1 METKENE
8 VLIVNPIETALA
20 KENVTNQVIAKL
32 KSDYS
37 GLKINGIEDK
47 EGFKKV
53 EDGRK
58 EAKKLRCLAVNI
70 CEAGREKANKESK
83 DWIAKQKEVVAQI
96 SEIEDEL
103 EKESD
108 RIKELEK
115 QILFEAIQKEKLPIR
130 KEKLMTIGVEIEDG
144 QLLKIDDNQ
153 FNTLFNEFHEKILS
167 EKAEKLKLEQE
178 QIEAERKEQLRIE
191 TERLAE
197 IKRQEDLKQAAEN
210 ARIEAERKE
219 KETIELAEKA
229 KQEAEQ
235 KAIEAAKKAEQ
246 DKKDALIKA
255 EKDKQEAIDKLKRD
269 QEAKESAELK
279 AKQEAEIAE
288 QNRIAEEKKA
298 ALAAEKK
305 AAKAPDKEKMT
316 KWIEDLSLPFI
327 ELKQNESNIMA
338 SDIKVKFEAF
348 KNWAKK
354 QIETI

>member
-1 METKENE
+1 MENQIET
-8 VLIVNPIETALA
+8 ISPIETALA

-32 KSDYS
+32 KADYS
-37 GLKINGIEDK
+37 GLKINGIDDK
-47 EGFKKV
+47 AGFKAV
-53 EDGRK
+53 EDARK
-58 EAKKLRCLAVNI
+58 ECKSIRVLATKICKK
-70 CEAGREKANKESK
+70 GREEAIQTQK
-83 DWIAKQKEVVAQI
+83 DWITKEKEVVSSI
-96 SEIEDEL
+96 EEIESEL

-108 RIKELEK
+108 RIKEIERA
-115 QILFEAIQKEKLPIR
+115 ILFEAAQKEKLPIR
-130 KEKLMTIGVEIEDG
+130 KEKLMTIGVEVEDE

-153 FNTLFNEFHEKILS
+153 FNTLFNEFHEKMLA
-167 EKAEKLKLEQE
+167 EKAEKLRLEQE

-210 ARIEAERKE
+210 ARIEAERKA
-219 KETIELAEKA
+219 KQAIELAEKA

-255 EKDKQEAIDKLKRD
+255 EKEKQEAIDKLKKE
-269 QEAKESAELK
+269 QEEKEAAELK
-279 AKQEAEIAE
+279 AKQEAVELE
-288 QNRIAEEKKA
+288 NKNR
-298 ALAAEKK
+298 LAAEKK
-305 AAKAPDKEKMT
+305 AAKAPDKEKMNI
-316 KWIEDLSLPFI
+316 WIDDLSLPFI

-338 SDIKVKFEAF
+338 SDIKVKFNAF